1 VTTFQRRQRMLTL
14 LREQPGIRVPEL
26 AQVLDV
32 SQATV
37 RNDMN
42 ALAAAGLLTRVRG
55 GAVPSDRPGVE
66 SLEFSAR
73 TGVNESAKLR
83 IARWAADLVEDG
95 DAILLD
101 ASSTVYHMA
110 QFLENRRR
118 LTVITNGIEVGRK
131 LAANPSNTVILLGGA
146 IRPNGASVT
155 GLLSE
160 SLLRTLHIKLAFV
173 SCVGFTRDVGLTED
187 DLEEAQL
194 KSQMIASAGSVV
206 ALIDSSKFGQL
217 ALTPFA
223 RLDQV
228 SHIFTDSDVDPG
240 WVEQLRRACA
250 MLTVCAVN
258 TIATYSP
265 CTPETTHYRIGFAN
279 LSEQIPF
286 AVDVRRGL
294 ERAAHDAGI
303 VDLIVAD
310 NQLDA
315 ERAIGVADR
324 LLAQRLDLLIEYQVD
339 TRAGEVIMTKCRDA
353 GVPVIAVDIP
363 MLGATFFGVD
373 NYRAGYMAGAAVG
386 NWVRE
391 HWQGEL
397 DRLIVL
403 EEPRTGPFAATRL
416 HSQQEGLQSIIGPL
430 PEDRILHLDCGN
442 TAETTEVR
450 LRTVFLDR
458 AMSGAHRIAVIS
470 INDDAAI
477 GAIAAARGM
486 GRADDVIVVG
496 QGADRRAREEML
508 RPDSRLVGSTSYE
521 PERYGEQLIP
531 LALSILRRE
540 PVPPAVY
547 VAHHFISA
555 ENISQFYPVSVSS

>member
-1 VTTFQRRQRMLTL
+1 MTL
-14 LREQPGIRVPEL
+14 LREQPGVRVPEL
-26 AQVLDV
+26 ARLLSV
-32 SQATV
+32 SEATV
-37 RNDMN
+37 RTDMN
-42 ALAAAGLLTRVRG
+42 ALAEAGLLTRVRG
-55 GAVPSDRPGVE
+55 GAVPRDRQGAE
-66 SLEFSAR
+66 GFEFSAR
-73 TGVNESAKLR
+73 AGVNQSAKLR

-110 QFLENRRR
+110 QFLAHRRR
-118 LTVITNGIEVGRK
+118 LTVITNGIEVGRR
-131 LAANPSNTVILLGGA
+131 LAANPSNRVILLGGT
-146 IRPNGASVT
+146 IRQDGTSVT
-155 GLLSE
+155 GMPSE
-160 SLLRTLHIKLAFV
+160 PLLRTLHIKTAFI
-173 SCVGFTRDVGLTED
+173 SCAGFTLDIGLTED
-187 DLEEAQL
+187 DIEEAQL
-194 KSQMIASAGSVV
+194 KSQMIASAGSLV
-206 ALIDSSKFGQL
+206 ALIDSSKFGQVG
-217 ALTPFA
+217 LTPFA

-228 SHIFTDSDVDPG
+228 SHTFTDSDVG
-240 WVEQLRRACA
+240 QEWVDQLRHACA
-250 MLTVCAVN
+250 MLTVCDVN
-258 TIATYSP
+258 TISTYSP
-265 CTPETTHYRIGFAN
+265 CAPEVTHYRIGFAN
-279 LSEQIPF
+279 LSEKIPF

-310 NQLDA
+310 NRLDA
-315 ERAIGVADR
+315 EYALGVADR
-324 LLAQRLDLLIEYQVD
+324 LLSQRLDLLIEYQVD

-373 NYRAGYMAGAAVG
+373 NYRAGYMAGAALG
-386 NWVRE
+386 SWVRE

-403 EEPRTGPFAATRL
+403 DEPRTGLFAATRL
-416 HSQQEGLQSIIGPL
+416 RSQQEGLQSIIGPL

-458 AMSGAHRIAVIS
+458 VLTGAHRIAVIS

-486 GRADDVIVVG
+486 GRADDIIVVG

-508 RPDSRLVGSTSYE
+508 HPDSRLVGSTSYT

-555 ENISQFYPVSVSS
+555 ENISKFYPVSVSS

>member
-1 VTTFQRRQRMLTL
+1 MLTL

-26 AQVLDV
+26 AQALEV

-55 GAVPSDRPGVE
+55 GAVPSDRPGVD

-146 IRPNGASVT
+146 IRQNGASVT

-173 SCVGFTRDVGLTED
+173 SCAGFTRDVGLTED
-187 DLEEAQL
+187 DIEEAQL

-223 RLDQV
+223 CLDQV

-240 WVEQLRRACA
+240 WVEQLRQACA
-250 MLTVCAVN
+250 MLTVCAAN

-265 CTPETTHYRIGFAN
+265 CAPEITHYRIGFAN

-315 ERAIGVADR
+315 ECALGVADR

-339 TRAGEVIMTKCRDA
+339 TRTGEMIMTKCRDA

-373 NYRAGYMAGAAVG
+373 NYRAGYMAGAALG

-403 EEPRTGPFAATRL
+403 DEPRTGPFAATRL
-416 HSQQEGLQSIIGPL
+416 RSQQEGLQSIIGPL

-458 AMSGAHRIAVIS
+458 VMTGAHRIAVIS

-486 GRADDVIVVG
+486 GRADDFIVVG

-547 VAHHFISA
+547 VNHYFITAQNLS
-555 ENISQFYPVSVSS
+555 EFYPAPLPQ

>member
-1 VTTFQRRQRMLTL
+1 MLTL

-26 AQVLDV
+26 AQALEV

-101 ASSTVYHMA
+101 ASSTVYHMV

-131 LAANPSNTVILLGGA
+131 LAANPGNTVILLGGA

-173 SCVGFTRDVGLTED
+173 SCVGFTRDVGLTEE

-240 WVEQLRRACA
+240 WVEQLRQACA

-265 CTPETTHYRIGFAN
+265 CAPEITHYRIGFAN

-315 ERAIGVADR
+315 ERALGVADR

-339 TRAGEVIMTKCRDA
+339 TRAGELIMTKCRDA

-373 NYRAGYMAGAAVG
+373 NYRAGYMAGAALG

-403 EEPRTGPFAATRL
+403 DEPRTGPFAATRL
-416 HSQQEGLQSIIGPL
+416 RSQQEGLQSIIGPL

-458 AMSGAHRIAVIS
+458 VMTGAHRIAAIS

-486 GRADDVIVVG
+486 GRADDFIVVG

-547 VAHHFISA
+547 VNHYFITAQNLS
-555 ENISQFYPVSVSS
+555 EFYPAPMPQ